1 MLLFDFL
8 FNFNFHF
15 RHAEKRIQKG
25 HAYESWHLDIPYSQT
40 RTAMQ
45 AKEFWVKISF
55 LQLSQGAG

>member
-8 FNFNFHF
+8 ILIFTF
-15 RHAEKRIQKG
+15 AMLRIQKE
-25 HAYESWHLDIPYSQT
+25 HAYESWHLDILYSQT

-45 AKEFWVKISF
+45 AKEFRVKISF